1 MSSNDDH
8 YATLEVDPR
17 ASAEVIRA
25 AHSALA
31 AKATAARKAELDA
44 ALEVLGYPQKRQVYD
59 AKRNEQVGKVIG
71 QYKVV
76 EKIAEGGFGT
86 TYKGEHVRLGVPVCI
101 KHCSEI
107 DRAMDRILEQEA
119 RAVWDLRHYA
129 IPAMR
134 DILRLD
140 DGSSALVMSYVE
152 GPTLEQI
159 VQKGGQMDPEH
170 VIWIMQRVLNA
181 LQYLHHHG
189 VVHGDIKPQNIIVQ
203 PDKHMAVL
211 VDYGLAM
218 VKPRASDENIGY
230 TEVYSPPE
238 QIEGKPLLPETDLYS
253 LGMTALYALNN
264 NERLV
269 RQKKL
274 STKVPKPMRD
284 FITSLIVRDT
294 LSRPNWAKA
303 DLCDQIIEVRREAF
317 GRAQSNLKPLTY

>member
-1 MSSNDDH
+1 MAVIDH

-17 ASAEVIRA
+17 ASEEVIRA
-25 AHSALA
+25 AHNALA
-31 AKATAARKAELDA
+31 AKATKARKEELDA
-44 ALEVLGYPQKRQVYD
+44 ALEVLGYPKKRVAYD
-59 AKRNEQVGKVIG
+59 AERNEQTGKVIG
-71 QYKVV
+71 QYKVI

-86 TYKGEHVRLGVPVCI
+86 TYKAEHVRLGTPVCI
-101 KHCSEI
+101 KHCSRI

-159 VQKGGQMDPEH
+159 VQKSGQMDPEH
-170 VIWIMQRVLNA
+170 VVWIMQRVLNA

-218 VKPRASDENIGY
+218 VKPKPSDENIGY

-253 LGMTALYALNN
+253 LGMTALFALNA

-269 RQKKL
+269 QKKMV
-274 STKVPKPMRD
+274 SNKVPKAMRD
-284 FITSLIVRDT
+284 FLMGLIVRDT
-294 LSRPNWAKA
+294 LARPNWSKV